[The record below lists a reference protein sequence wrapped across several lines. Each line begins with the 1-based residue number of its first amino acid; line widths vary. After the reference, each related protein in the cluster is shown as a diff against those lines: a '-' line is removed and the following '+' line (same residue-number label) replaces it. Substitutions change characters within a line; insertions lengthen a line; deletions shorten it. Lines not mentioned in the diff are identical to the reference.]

1 MMTTI
6 LIVEDN
12 ALNRDMLGR
21 RLSRRGYNVLVAS
34 DGPAGV
40 AMALKHRPDVVL
52 MDIFLGEM
60 DGIEA
65 TRRIKANRIGSD
77 IPIIALT
84 ASAFQSDRERAL
96 DAGCIEFETK
106 PVDLPRL
113 LDKIEWARARP
124 RSVAQG
130 IISQRVVT

>member
-106 PVDLPRL
+106 PVDLLRL
-113 LDKIEWARARP
+113 LDKIEWARSRP
-124 RSVAQG
+124 SSVAQG